1 MCYTGDYLLGF
12 TPNCRME
19 RLTGT
24 IERVTYYNDEN
35 GYSVL
40 KVMPD
45 QRRMD
50 AARDGTIAVVGI
62 MPELQIG
69 VSVAFTG
76 EWVEDK
82 TYGKQFRAETVEAV
96 APTTVQGLVNY
107 LGSGLV
113 KGIGPVTA
121 ERIVKH
127 FGKKTLDIL
136 DNNPERLYETDVK
149 PQLIKRLIDTWAQTR
164 NANAAMIFLQNFG
177 VSSKLATRIYGEL
190 GDETMTKVRSD
201 PYTLADEVH
210 GIGFIKA
217 DAIAQNMGVDLDAH
231 GRIRAGLHYA
241 LNQMSN
247 EGHVFMPRDR
257 LLEKTAELLK
267 IEQTARLE
275 EVLEQQLETHQLVT
289 DRALTQ
295 EGDQVEAIYLPKF
308 FYCERRV
315 AQRLQQ
321 ISETPSPITDEVRG
335 MNWTTFLRDLS
346 DESDQDLSPQQ
357 QDAVRAALAHKI
369 SVLTGGPGTGKTTT
383 LRMVIEALQ
392 SLEFTFLLASPTG
405 RAAKRLSEST
415 GCAASTIHRLLG
427 YSPVEGFTHDQDD
440 PLDADMVIVD
450 ETSMV
455 DLILFHHLLKAIRPE
470 THLLL
475 VGDVNQ
481 LPSVGAGN
489 VLHDVIDS
497 GLAHVTRL
505 ETIFRQ
511 GQDSH
516 IVVNAHR
523 INQGELPF
531 MDNSSADFF
540 FFGADDPAKAAE
552 LVVDI
557 VKNRLPAKF
566 GVDPIRDVQ
575 VIAPMYRGPAG
586 VDALNAMLQKTLN
599 GGGTRRAEKQ
609 IGERIFRLGDKVMQ
623 TRNDYDKDVFNGDI
637 GRVYGFDFDD
647 GKLRVMMDDGQ
658 MVEYSWKETDQLR
671 HAFCI
676 STHRSQGAEY
686 PVVVI
691 PILAQH
697 YMMLQR
703 NLLYTAITRAKKL
716 VVMVGSRKAVGM
728 AVNNNKV
735 AERYSN
741 LLVRLRN
748 IQFEDPP
755 DEDEDD
761 AFDDPF
767 MGMGR

>member
-1 MCYTGDYLLGF
+1 
-12 TPNCRME
+12 ME
-19 RLTGT
+19 RLSGT
-24 IERVTYYNDEN
+24 IERITYYNEEN

-40 KVMPD
+40 KVLPD

-62 MPELQIG
+62 MPELQISM
-69 VSVAFTG
+69 SVAFTG

-82 TYGKQFRAETVEAV
+82 TYGKQFRAVTVEA
-96 APTTVQGLVNY
+96 APPTSTQGLANY

-121 ERIVKH
+121 ERIVNH

-136 DNNPERLYETDVK
+136 DNDPERLYETGVK
-149 PQLIKRLIDTWAQTR
+149 PQLIKRLIDTWAQTQ
-164 NANAAMIFLQNFG
+164 NANAVMIFLQNFG
-177 VSSKLATRIYGEL
+177 VSSKLAARIYGEL
-190 GDETMTKVRSD
+190 GDETMSKVRSD

-217 DAIAQNMGVDLDAH
+217 DAIAQNMGIEPDAH

-241 LNQMSN
+241 LNQMAS
-247 EGHVFMPRDR
+247 EGHVYMPRER

-267 IEQTARLE
+267 IEQTMRLE
-275 EVLEQQLETHQLVT
+275 LVLGQQLLHNELVA
-289 DRALTQ
+289 DKALTADG
-295 EGDQVEAIYLPKF
+295 EQVEAIYLPKL
-308 FYCERRV
+308 YYRELWVTRRL
-315 AQRLQQ
+315 QRLN
-321 ISETPSPITDEVRG
+321 ETPSPLADEVRRLD
-335 MNWTTFLRDLS
+335 WREFLDDLTAYNDQNLS
-346 DESDQDLSPQQ
+346 DQQ
-357 QDAVRAALAHKI
+357 QDAVRAALAYKI

-392 SLEFTFLLASPTG
+392 ALEYTFALASPTG
-405 RAAKRLSEST
+405 RAAKRLAEST
-415 GCAASTIHRLLG
+415 GFSASTIHRLLG
-427 YSPVEGFTHDQDD
+427 YTPVEGFTRDQDD
-440 PLDADMVIVD
+440 PLDVDMVIVD

-455 DLILFHHLLKAIRPE
+455 DLTLFHQLLKAIKPE
-470 THLLL
+470 SHLML

-489 VLHDVIDS
+489 VLRDVIDS
-497 GLAHVTRL
+497 DLAHVTRL
-505 ETIFRQ
+505 DTIFRQ

-523 INQGELPF
+523 INRGELPF
-531 MDNSSADFF
+531 MDNNSADFF

-586 VDALNAMLQKTLN
+586 VDALNTLLQKTLN

-647 GKLRVMMDDGQ
+647 GQLRVMMDDGQ

-671 HAFCI
+671 HAYCI
-676 STHRSQGAEY
+676 STHRSQGSEY

-691 PILAQH
+691 PILTQH

-716 VVMVGSRKAVGM
+716 VVMVGSRRAVGM
-728 AVNNNKV
+728 AVTNNKV

-741 LLVRLRN
+741 LLARLRN
-748 IQFEDPP
+748 VQFDDAP
-755 DEDEDD
+755 DFDEEDE
-761 AFDDPF
+761 FDDPF
-767 MGMGR
+767 GNMER

>member
-1 MCYTGDYLLGF
+1 
-12 TPNCRME
+12 ME
-19 RLTGT
+19 RLSGT
-24 IERVTYYNDEN
+24 IERITYYNEEN

-40 KVMPD
+40 KVLPD
-45 QRRMD
+45 QRRLD

-62 MPELQIG
+62 MPELQI
-69 VSVAFTG
+69 SMTVAFTG

-96 APTTVQGLVNY
+96 APTTVQGLANY

-127 FGKKTLDIL
+127 FGKKTIDIL
-136 DNNPERLYETDVK
+136 DNDPERMYDVPGIK
-149 PQLIKRLIDTWAQTR
+149 PQLIKRLIDTWAQTQ

-177 VSSKLATRIYGEL
+177 VSSKLATRIYSEL
-190 GDETMTKVRSD
+190 GDETMSKVRSD

-217 DAIAQNMGVDLDAH
+217 DAIAQNMGVEPDAH

-241 LNQMSN
+241 LNQMAN

-267 IEQTARLE
+267 IEQTDRLD
-275 EVLEQQLETHQLVT
+275 LALGQQLLQNELVA
-289 DRALTQ
+289 DRALN
-295 EGDQVEAIYLPKF
+295 EGGEQIEAIYLPKL
-308 FYCERRV
+308 YYRELWVARRLH
-315 AQRLQQ
+315 RLN
-321 ISETPSPITDEVRG
+321 ETPSPLADEVRG
-335 MNWTTFLRDLS
+335 MDWKEFLSDLS
-346 DESDQDLSPQQ
+346 EQSNQGLSAQQ
-357 QDAVRAALAHKI
+357 QDAVRAALAYKI

-392 SLEFTFLLASPTG
+392 SLEFSFLLASPTG

-415 GCAASTIHRLLG
+415 GCEASTIHRMLG
-427 YSPVEGFTHDQDD
+427 YNPAEGFTHDQDD

-455 DLILFHHLLKAIRPE
+455 DLTLFHHLLKAIRPE
-470 THLLL
+470 THLML

-523 INQGELPF
+523 VNQGELPF

-540 FFGADDPAKAAE
+540 FFGADDPGKAAE

-586 VDALNAMLQKTLN
+586 VDALNALLQKTLN
-599 GGGTRRAEKQ
+599 GGGSRRAEKQ

-716 VVMVGSRKAVGM
+716 VVMVGSRRAVGM
-728 AVNNNKV
+728 AVHNNKV
-735 AERYSN
+735 SERYSN
-741 LLVRLRN
+741 LLTRLRN
-748 IQFEDPP
+748 VQFDDEPDF
-755 DEDEDD
+755 DEDEE
-761 AFDDPF
+761 FDDPF
-767 MGMGR
+767 GGVGR

>member
-1 MCYTGDYLLGF
+1 MD
-12 TPNCRME
+12 
-19 RLTGT
+19 RLSGT
-24 IERVTYYNDEN
+24 IERITYYNDEN
-35 GYSVL
+35 GYTVL
-40 KVMPD
+40 KILPE
-45 QRRMD
+45 QRRLE
-50 AARDGTIAVVGI
+50 AARDGTIAVVGT
-62 MPELQIG
+62 MPELQVG
-69 VSVAFTG
+69 ASVAFTG

-82 TYGKQFRAETVEAV
+82 TYGKQFRAQTVEAA
-96 APTTVQGLVNY
+96 APTTAKGLTNY

-113 KGIGPVTA
+113 PGIGPVTA

-136 DNNPERLYETDVK
+136 DNDPDRLYEIDVK
-149 PQLIKRLIDTWAQTR
+149 PHLIKRLIDTWQQTR

-177 VSSKLATRIYGEL
+177 VSAKLANRIYGEL
-190 GDETMTKVRSD
+190 GDETMSKVRSD

-217 DAIAQNMGVDLDAH
+217 DAIAQNMGVEPDAR

-247 EGHVFMPRDR
+247 EGHVYMPRAR
-257 LLEKTAELLK
+257 LLEETARLLK
-267 IEQTARLE
+267 IEQTSRLDE
-275 EVLEQQLETHQLVT
+275 ALDEQVDGGELYK
-289 DRALTQ
+289 DWAFDA
-295 EGDQVEAIYLPKF
+295 EGEQVEAIYLRKF
-308 FYCERRV
+308 YHYEMW
-315 AQRLQQ
+315 AAKRLHRLND
-321 ISETPSPITDEVRG
+321 TPSPIMDTVRG
-335 MNWTTFLRDLS
+335 IDWREFLGDLT
-346 DESDQDLSPQQ
+346 DASDQTLSAQQ
-357 QDAVRAALAHKI
+357 QDAVRAALDHKI

-383 LRMVIEALQ
+383 LRMVIEAVQALD
-392 SLEFTFLLASPTG
+392 FDFLLASPTG

-415 GCAASTIHRLLG
+415 GCAASTIHRMLG
-427 YSPVEGFTHDQDD
+427 YNPAEGFTHDSDD
-440 PLDADMVIVD
+440 PLDADIVIVD

-455 DLILFHHLLKAIRPE
+455 DLTLFHHLLRALRPE
-470 THLLL
+470 THLML

-505 ETIFRQ
+505 NQIFRQ
-511 GQDSH
+511 GHDSH

-523 INQGELPF
+523 INQGEVPF
-531 MDNSSADFF
+531 MDNSSTDFF
-540 FFGADDPAKAAE
+540 FFGADEPNKAAE

-566 GVDPIRDVQ
+566 NVDPIRDVQ

-586 VDALNAMLQKTLN
+586 VDALNALLQNALN
-599 GGGTRRAEKQ
+599 SKGTRRAEKQ
-609 IGERIFRLGDKVMQ
+609 IGDRIFRLGDKVMQ

-658 MVEYSWKETDQLR
+658 LVEYSWKETEQLR

-691 PILAQH
+691 PILSQH

-703 NLLYTAITRAKKL
+703 NLLYTAITRAKKTVVL
-716 VVMVGSRKAVGM
+716 VGNRKAVAM
-728 AVNNNKV
+728 AVKNNKV
-735 AERYSN
+735 AERYSS
-741 LLVRLRN
+741 LCDRLRN
-748 IQFEDPP
+748 VQFEPVTF

-761 AFDDPF
+761 PF
-767 MGMGR
+767 IDMGDWGP

>member
-1 MCYTGDYLLGF
+1 
-12 TPNCRME
+12 ME
-19 RLTGT
+19 RLSGT
-24 IERVTYYNDEN
+24 IERITYYNDEN

-40 KVMPD
+40 KVLPD

-62 MPELQIG
+62 MPELQI
-69 VSVAFTG
+69 SMTVAFTG

-82 TYGKQFRAETVEAV
+82 TYGKQFRAVTVEAV
-96 APTTVQGLVNY
+96 APTSIQGLSNY

-127 FGKKTLDIL
+127 FGKKTIDIL
-136 DNNPERLYETDVK
+136 DNDPERLYETGIK
-149 PQLIKRLIDTWAQTR
+149 PQLIKRLIDTWAQTQ

-177 VSSKLATRIYGEL
+177 VSSKLATRIYNEL
-190 GDETMTKVRSD
+190 GDETMSKVRSD

-217 DAIAQNMGVDLDAH
+217 DAIAQNMGVELDAH

-241 LNQMSN
+241 LNQMAN
-247 EGHVFMPRDR
+247 EGHVFMPRER

-267 IEQTARLE
+267 IEQTERLDLALGQE
-275 EVLEQQLETHQLVT
+275 LEHHELVSDPALNDDGQQI
-289 DRALTQ
+289 
-295 EGDQVEAIYLPKF
+295 EAIYLPRF
-308 FYCERRV
+308 HFCERKV
-315 AQRLQQ
+315 AQRLH
-321 ISETPSPITDEVRG
+321 SLNETPSPLMDEVRG
-335 MNWTTFLRDLS
+335 MNWKEFLSDLS
-346 DESDQDLSPQQ
+346 EQSDQGLSAQQ
-357 QDAVRAALAHKI
+357 QDAVRAALAYKI

-415 GCAASTIHRLLG
+415 GCAASTIHRMLG

-523 INQGELPF
+523 VNQGELPF
-531 MDNSSADFF
+531 MDNNSADFF
-540 FFGADDPAKAAE
+540 FFGADDPGKAAE

-586 VDALNAMLQKTLN
+586 VDALNALLQKTLN
-599 GGGTRRAEKQ
+599 GGVARRAEKQ
-609 IGERIFRLGDKVMQ
+609 IGERVFRLGDKVMQ

-637 GRVYGFDFDD
+637 GRIYGFDFDD

-703 NLLYTAITRAKKL
+703 NLLYTAITRAKQV
-716 VVMVGSRKAVGM
+716 VVMVGSRRAVGM

-741 LLVRLRN
+741 LLTRLRN
-748 IQFEDPP
+748 VQFDEP
-755 DEDEDD
+755 DFDDEEDEE
-761 AFDDPF
+761 FDDSF
-767 MGMGR
+767 GGMGR